1 MAVALPEIF
10 IIMLTMK
17 CSFGVE
23 GLSEMFKTFNSF
35 GAKLFNESVSH
46 SRFGGSLI
54 SQVWD
59 SNHHHC
65 FIRQRYKS
73 QMFGFWQLRSN
84 SWS

>member
-23 GLSEMFKTFNSF
+23 GLSEMFKTFS
-35 GAKLFNESVSH
+35 SDVSRLNGLVRH
-46 SRFGGSLI
+46 SRLGNSII
-54 SQVWD
+54 SQVWN

-65 FIRQRYKS
+65 YVRQRYKS